1 MEEDKK
7 KHYAIGYKF
16 GRYGS
21 VLGFIVLV
29 FLAGGKEVYDAVMP
43 NHHCEWKDFT
53 VSINGAWDGMMF
65 KRSKLQAH
73 V

>member
-1 MEEDKK
+1 
-7 KHYAIGYKF
+7 
-16 GRYGS
+16 